1 MSVTLASLR
10 LRYPEYTNAEDA
22 LVTAC
27 ITAAEA
33 EYSEGSCSNLYDEI
47 VLESACHRI
56 SLTAYGREMA
66 IDRAAGVITKHQAR
80 LQELSLAAGSVSA
93 GFAWDD

>member
-1 MSVTLASLR
+1 MAVTLASLR
-10 LRYPEYTNAEDA
+10 LRYPEYDNAADA

-33 EYSEGSCSNLYDEI
+33 EYSEGTCSALYDEI
-47 VLESACHRI
+47 VLEAACHRL

-66 IDRAAGVITKHQAR
+66 IDRASGVITKHQAR
-80 LQELSLAAGSVSA
+80 LQELALAAGSVSA
-93 GFAWDD
+93 GIAWDD